1 MPVDNYDMGP
11 SIARSDS
18 FDVAHYDLV
27 LDVTD
32 YAGQSMQALATI
44 DFTVLQGDGT
54 SMWWDLKGLDVDS
67 VHWNGAGTAFHQWGQ
82 ELHVESPAP
91 MVEGEA
97 VTLQVWYGGQPD
109 DDPYWGGMY
118 YASDLVYNL
127 GIATISAHFTS
138 CEPAAEAFCITIAT
152 TSAAGGAA
160 TTSSAGGNTT
170 AATEAGHL
178 RAEAC

>member
-1 MPVDNYDMGP
+1 MPRLNFSRMLAASAGLLVALSSAAQTSSIPRLHDHERTVRTPFLAQGCHALGCTHHAPATRAFMPVDNYDMGP

-67 VHWNGAGTAFHQWGQ
+67 VQW
-82 ELHVESPAP
+82 LSLIH
-91 MVEGEA
+91 
-97 VTLQVWYGGQPD
+97 
-109 DDPYWGGMY
+109 
-118 YASDLVYNL
+118 
-127 GIATISAHFTS
+127 I
-138 CEPAAEAFCITIAT
+138 
-152 TSAAGGAA
+152 
-160 TTSSAGGNTT
+160 
-170 AATEAGHL
+170 
-178 RAEAC
+178 